1 MSSEDFIRKF
11 LGLYN
16 TEDYAPDSLK
26 ILVGIIDTSKDGLIS
41 FKEFQAFEA
50 LLCVPD
56 ALYSE

>member
-16 TEDYAPDSLK
+16 TVDYAPDSLK

-41 FKEFQAFEA
+41 FQEFQAFEA